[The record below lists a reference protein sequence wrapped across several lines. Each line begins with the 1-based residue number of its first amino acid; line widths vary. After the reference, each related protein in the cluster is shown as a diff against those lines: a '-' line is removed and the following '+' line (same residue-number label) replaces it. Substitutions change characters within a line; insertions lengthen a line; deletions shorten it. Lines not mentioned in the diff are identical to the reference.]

1 MSKYSENDE
10 SLYLPIMLDV
20 KDKKWRKS
28 STVCDENDFSF
39 L

>member
-1 MSKYSENDE
+1 MSQYSENGE
-10 SLYLPIMLDV
+10 SPYLPIMLDV

-28 STVCDENDFSF
+28 STVCEEKDFSF